1 MYVIKNH
8 IKDAFYIFGNIKR
21 SVFQGISKKFLVC
34 SAFVKMFTPGYK
46 PVTSWSLTVHILC
59 TDVTKIIYAPTIG
72 NTTKKSLSR
81 DKLWSVFISGGN
93 ICVRIRA
100 LHFYAGF
107 CRRVES
113 LRRYA
118 QRYGNAKIFL
128 RARGTNAK
136 RISES

>member
-1 MYVIKNH
+1 ML
-8 IKDAFYIFGNIKR
+8 GR
-21 SVFQGISKKFLVC
+21 SEIPQ
-34 SAFVKMFTPGYK
+34 
-46 PVTSWSLTVHILC
+46 
-59 TDVTKIIYAPTIG
+59 
-72 NTTKKSLSR
+72 KKSLSR
-81 DKLWSVFISGGN
+81 DKPWSVFISNGD

-113 LRRYA
+113 LQRSAR
-118 QRYGNAKIFL
+118 RYGNAKIFL